1 MGVKVSAPANSAHFR
16 WYTDIQCKRI
26 IYMLDNN
33 IVLWSIRNKTS
44 EKIVRL
50 HHSKVV
56 IVITPWGWH
65 EKSRIQISQKPQQFV
80 GKMKCN
86 TNRDV
91 KATILCLTKTQLR
104 EIRPLEGN
112 LLFYNLIPF
121 WTSVTQPYGN
131 FILWSNTDLLI
142 NMLFVYLPNFTKI

>member
-1 MGVKVSAPANSAHFR
+1 MF
-16 WYTDIQCKRI
+16 
-26 IYMLDNN
+26 DNK

-50 HHSKVV
+50 RHSKGD
-56 IVITPWGWH
+56 ILITPWGWH
-65 EKSRIQISQKPQQFV
+65 GKRRIQISQKSQQFV

-91 KATILCLTKTQLR
+91 KSNNPVFDQDTGPRNTPSRGQFVV
-104 EIRPLEGN
+104 
-112 LLFYNLIPF
+112 LL
-121 WTSVTQPYGN
+121 VTQPYGN

-142 NMLFVYLPNFTKI
+142 NMPLVYLPNIAKKYSTIFPKIGFL

>member
-1 MGVKVSAPANSAHFR
+1 
-16 WYTDIQCKRI
+16 
-26 IYMLDNN
+26 MLDNN
-33 IVLWSIRNKTS
+33 IALWSIRNKTS

-50 HHSKVV
+50 HHSKGV
-56 IVITPWGWH
+56 ILITPWGWH
-65 EKSRIQISQKPQQFV
+65 GKRRIQISQKPQQFV

-91 KATILCLTKTQLR
+91 KSNNPVFDQDTAPRNTPSI
-104 EIRPLEGN
+104 EGN
-112 LLFYNLIPF
+112 LLFCNLIPF

-131 FILWSNTDLLI
+131 FILWSHTDLFI

>member
-1 MGVKVSAPANSAHFR
+1 
-16 WYTDIQCKRI
+16 
-26 IYMLDNN
+26 MLDNN

-91 KATILCLTKTQLR
+91 KATILCLTKTQLQ

-112 LLFYNLIPF
+112 SLFCNIPTWSLIDRLSTLNARQEQLLSYFEKNSSYVSGV
-121 WTSVTQPYGN
+121 SVC
-131 FILWSNTDLLI
+131 I
-142 NMLFVYLPNFTKI
+142 FVAL